1 MKIAEFLPA
10 IPNQLWDLAAQ
21 IGVSHAICKC
31 APDLT
36 GLKAPDDFES
46 LRVIHERF
54 AEQGFK
60 LAGLEGDQFDMN
72 RIKFGLPGREADVE
86 RYRNMLANMG
96 RLGIPLLCYNFMA
109 GIGWHRNDTAFPLRG
124 GALGSSFDRRTTPDT
139 LTEFGTLDKE
149 ALWENYAWFI
159 EQVMPAAEA
168 AGVKMGLHPDDPPVD
183 SLRGIA
189 RIMSSTGGFRRA
201 LSLSNSPSHGLTYC
215 QANFTLLGDADR
227 TLLREFRERV
237 HFVHFRDVRGTAECF
252 HETFH
257 DDGPTDMAAMIRLY
271 REIGFEGPIRVDH
284 VPSMAGEANDHPG
297 YGALGRLFAVGYLK
311 GILDATA

>member
-10 IPNQLWDLAAQ
+10 NPNRLWDLAAQ
-21 IGVSHAICKC
+21 IGVRHAICKC

-36 GLKAPDDFES
+36 GLKAPDDFDS
-46 LRVIHERF
+46 LCVIHERF
-54 AEQGFK
+54 AERGFM
-60 LAGLEGDQFDMN
+60 LSGLEGDQFDMH

-86 RYRNMLANMG
+86 RYRKMLENMG

-139 LTEFGTLDKE
+139 LTEFGALGKE

-189 RIMSSTGGFRRA
+189 RIMSSTEGFRPA
-201 LSLSNSPSHGLTYC
+201 LSLSSSPSHGLTYC

-284 VPSMAGEANDHPG
+284 VPTMAGEANDHPG